1 MYRYL
6 SGTTKVILQVKRIS
20 VVNSHW
26 LYPSLMTYMLNK
38 LLNLKEKG
46 KYKFAPCLYPV
57 QASQLS
63 MSRFIVIEINI
74 YLNFE
79 LEKNIFICLP
89 TKQDFCAFILQLSDQ
104 SKQ

>member
-38 LLNLKEKG
+38 LLNLTEKG
-46 KYKFAPCLYPV
+46 KYLFAPCLYPV
-57 QASQLS
+57 
-63 MSRFIVIEINI
+63 
-74 YLNFE
+74 
-79 LEKNIFICLP
+79 
-89 TKQDFCAFILQLSDQ
+89 
-104 SKQ
+104 